1 MSGAR
6 LCACW
11 SSRSS
16 ARMRRLRQR
25 GAADEPRMPLALLV
39 RQTFDGFNEGANK
52 LDAWNRIVSVE
63 LLLLDRVRSAF
74 LGRWFGPR
82 VPLHGLNLRI
92 ALQNLDDLRARYLEV
107 ARSIVPSADGLNLTE
122 PLMGVAGQIVG
133 SLLSPSGV
141 LAARLV
147 ALRRAPRAVPPIAN
161 APAG

>member
-16 ARMRRLRQR
+16 ARTRRLRQR
-25 GAADEPRMPLALLV
+25 GAADEPRMPLALLL
-39 RQTFDGFNEGANK
+39 RQTFDVFNEGANK

-74 LGRWFGPR
+74 LGRWFGP
-82 VPLHGLNLRI
+82 RI

-133 SLLSPSGV
+133 ALLSPSGV
-141 LAARLV
+141 FAAGLV
-147 ALRRAPRAVPPIAN
+147 
-161 APAG
+161 